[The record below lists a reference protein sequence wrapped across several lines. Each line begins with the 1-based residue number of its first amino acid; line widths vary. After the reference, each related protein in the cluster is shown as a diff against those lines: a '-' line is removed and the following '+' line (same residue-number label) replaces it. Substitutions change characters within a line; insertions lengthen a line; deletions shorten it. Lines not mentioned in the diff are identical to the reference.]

1 MGLGPPFFV
10 GKQPET
16 KKRFKFLTMS
26 MEKTIAHLIEPALE
40 DMGFG
45 LVRVRIQGTDRMTV
59 QIMADRLDEAP
70 INVEDCADISRAIS
84 AILDVED
91 PISQAYSLEVS
102 SPGIDRPLTRLRD
115 FVRFEGH
122 EAKIELVELI
132 DGRRRFRGILS
143 GVEDEEVRIETDTGL
158 YGIPFGVIGAAK
170 LVLTDA
176 LIAASQAAAAE
187 YEGATAE
194 GASV

>member
-1 MGLGPPFFV
+1 
-10 GKQPET
+10 
-16 KKRFKFLTMS
+16 MS
-26 MEKTIAHLIEPALE
+26 LEKTIATMIEPALE

-45 LVRVRIQGTDRMTV
+45 IVRVRIQGSDRVTL

-70 INVEDCADISRAIS
+70 INVDDCADISRAIS

-115 FVRFEGH
+115 FERFTGH

-132 DGRRRFRGILS
+132 DGRRRFRGVLAGIE
-143 GVEDEEVRIETDTGL
+143 GEEVRIDTDTGL
-158 YGIPFGVIGAAK
+158 FGIPFGVIGAAK

-176 LIAASQAAAAE
+176 LIEASRAAAAE
-187 YEGATAE
+187 YEGAAAE
-194 GASV
+194 GQPL